1 MKMWATLLIS
11 LFLLFNISMAG
22 GYAIA
27 SGTCGDMS
35 EHDEMM
41 NKAPEEMGVE
51 CLGKSGNTM
60 GVMLEEHAQ
69 STSTPDEG
77 VVFAVCIFAVAED
90 GTKVL
95 VSHVEAD
102 KLTDCLK
109 KKREAE
115 RDFRNPETRKK
126 YTYSTS
132 TRFTMTCDKVNAE
145 IEIQADGSW
154 KILKILG
161 RHDEAYREK

>member
-51 CLGKSGNTM
+51 CLGKS
-60 GVMLEEHAQ
+60 
-69 STSTPDEG
+69 
-77 VVFAVCIFAVAED
+77 
-90 GTKVL
+90 
-95 VSHVEAD
+95 
-102 KLTDCLK
+102 
-109 KKREAE
+109 
-115 RDFRNPETRKK
+115 
-126 YTYSTS
+126 
-132 TRFTMTCDKVNAE
+132 
-145 IEIQADGSW
+145 
-154 KILKILG
+154 
-161 RHDEAYREK
+161 

>member
-1 MKMWATLLIS
+1 MKLWATILAS
-11 LFLLFNISMAG
+11 LFLLFNISLAS

-27 SGTCGDMS
+27 GTTCGDMS
-35 EHDEMM
+35 KQEEMM

-51 CLGKSGNTM
+51 CLGKSGNVS

-69 STSTPDEG
+69 STSTPEQG

-115 RDFRNPETRKK
+115 RAFRNPETRKQ

-132 TRFTMTCDKVNAE
+132 TRFTMTCDKVDAE
-145 IEIQADGSW
+145 IEIQPDGEW

-161 RHDEAYREK
+161 RHDEAYRK